1 MLLQS
6 GTLEDERK
14 RSYSL
19 ARNQEDDDM
28 KGRVVNRLLLLTL
41 CSMVLDHFAATAE
54 DGNRMYCRPDKVV
67 KPVRQN
73 SGNRTGSVMPFG
85 PRLIPAVLVVS
96 VFVSISVI
104 AASGFVAPPLIEWQ
118 HSLGGWDTEKA
129 FSIQQTTDGGYIVAG
144 YSESWDYDVPGNYFH
159 FDVWVVKLDST
170 GVPTWSKNYG
180 GSSSEEAHSIRQTA
194 DGGFIV
200 GGYTGSPNYDL
211 LNNQGYG
218 RNPWVFKLD
227 NTGTAGHPPAIAWQ
241 MPRPTTGTD
250 PFNYGVESIQQ
261 TTDGGYILTGDA
273 SDSIKGYQYWI
284 AKLTSGGSVSWQKY
298 YGGPEWDGPKS
309 INQTSEGGYIVV
321 GTTLSNSGDVSGN
334 HACVSGGCGA
344 PEDIWVVKLDSNGG
358 LIWQKCLGG
367 NDKEYGSDIHQ
378 TPDGGYI
385 VAGSSYSDNGDV
397 TGHVGD
403 PGKPDYWVVKLD
415 RDGNKVWDRSIRS
428 GVADLATSID
438 LTADGGYVVAGNSDM
453 GSGNYLDDRG
463 SENIVVVKLD
473 SAGNVVWKKT
483 LGGMSADYGSDI
495 QQTTDG
501 GFIVCGYSGAIS
513 GDVTENKGEVDFWV
527 VKLTP
532 ERIIY
537 PPVPDFYVY
546 PLTRGIAP
554 FRVKFV
560 DRTTN
565 NPTSWEWDFKNEGVI
580 DSQEHNPTF
589 EYDTPGTYTVSL
601 TACNVYGDCDTETKA
616 GYITVK
622 SPPPVGSL
630 YLNIDEPIGDKH
642 VGDKFTITATT
653 NLQVGEEVL
662 CEVYSSSYDPYGT
675 YVPGTGEFSGATG
688 IVIVEAGIGNINK
701 TRFDV
706 DVSTFKEDTYRVKE
720 TAIDQDVHDT
730 VEFNVIPGS
739 PTPSPTPTPLPTP
752 TPVPTPTMP
761 PSAPGA
767 NFTDLLILP
776 DISIQAGTTKS
787 APVFIA
793 NVTNASGIGFVL
805 TYNPAVIYIT
815 NLSLNTSL
823 VGATLEYEINNST
836 GSVNVSLTTTSPI
849 TTVVAKG
856 IVNMIVESEGIAGQ
870 QCGLSTAF
878 AEWTN
883 PEFDAF
889 PLSVR
894 QGIVRIANRG
904 DFNLNNRVDIG
915 DVTRVAYM
923 VVGLTPINPDADFD
937 HSGFVEVGDASKI
950 AWFYIGKILAL

>member
-1 MLLQS
+1 VLAL
-6 GTLEDERK
+6 TRLE
-14 RSYSL
+14 
-19 ARNQEDDDM
+19 DDM
-28 KGRVVNRLLLLTL
+28 KGSIFNGHILGMLCAMLPMFFGAATHDGVLLLI
-41 CSMVLDHFAATAE
+41 
-54 DGNRMYCRPDKVV
+54 GNTQAI
-67 KPVRQN
+67 KPLQKRA
-73 SGNRTGSVMPFG
+73 GIRIGSVRPLG
-85 PRLIPAVLVVS
+85 VGLIPLALIIS
-96 VFVSISVI
+96 ILVSISVVPVDG
-104 AASGFVAPPLIEWQ
+104 SVAPPLIEWQ
-118 HSLGGWDTEKA
+118 KSLGGGQHEEA
-129 FSIQQTTDGGYIVAG
+129 FSIQQTADFGYIVAG
-144 YSESWDYDVPGNYFH
+144 YSESWSGDVPGNYFYN
-159 FDVWVVKLDST
+159 DVWVVKLDST

-200 GGYTGSPNYDL
+200 GGYTGSSDHDL
-211 LNNQGYG
+211 ANNIGYG
-218 RNPWVFKLD
+218 SNPWVFKLD

-298 YGGPEWDGPKS
+298 YGGPEWDRPKS
-309 INQTSEGGYIVV
+309 ITQTSDGGYIVV
-321 GTTLSNSGDVSGN
+321 GMTLSNSGDVSGN
-334 HACVSGGCGA
+334 HQCVSGICYA

-358 LIWQKCLGG
+358 LTWQKCLGG
-367 NDKEYGSDIHQ
+367 TNKDYGSDIHQ
-378 TPDGGYI
+378 TPDEGYI
-385 VAGSSYSDNGDV
+385 VAGYSYSVDGNV
-397 TGHVGD
+397 TAHVGNEGT
-403 PGKPDYWVVKLD
+403 PNYWVVKLD
-415 RDGNKVWDRSIRS
+415 RDGNKVWDRSILS

-438 LTADGGYVVAGNSDM
+438 LTADGGYVVAGISDM

-463 SENIVVVKLD
+463 GENIVVVKLD
-473 SAGNVVWKKT
+473 SAGNVVWKKI
-483 LGGMSADYGSDI
+483 LGGLADDDGYDI

-501 GFIVCGYSGAIS
+501 GFIVGGFSSSIS
-513 GDVTENKGEVDFWV
+513 GDVTENKGETDFWI
-527 VKLTP
+527 VKLGP
-532 ERIIY
+532 EQIVY
-537 PPVPDFYVY
+537 PPVPDFYAI
-546 PLTRGIAP
+546 PINRGIAP
-554 FRVKFV
+554 LRVRFI
-560 DRTTN
+560 DWTTN
-565 NPTSWEWDFKNEGVI
+565 NPASWKWDFKNEGVI

-601 TACNVYGDCDTETKA
+601 TACNVQGDCDTETKA

-653 NLQVGEEVL
+653 NLEVGEEVL

-688 IVIVEAGIGNINK
+688 TVRVEAGSNNINK

-706 DVSTFKEDTYRVKE
+706 DVSTFKEDTYLVKE
-720 TAIDQDVHDT
+720 TAIDQAVGDTSEFDV
-730 VEFNVIPGS
+730 VLYS
-739 PTPSPTPTPLPTP
+739 PTSTP
-752 TPVPTPTMP
+752 TPVPTQTL
-761 PSAPGA
+761 PSSEPGV
-767 NFTDLLILP
+767 NVTNLLILP
-776 DISIQAGTTKS
+776 DISIQAGTTKA

-793 NVTNASGIGFVL
+793 NITDASGIGFVL

-836 GSVNVSLTTTSPI
+836 VSVNVSLTTPSPI
-849 TTVVAKG
+849 TTGIAIG
-856 IVNMIVESEGIAGQ
+856 IVNMSVESKGSAGQ
-870 QCGLSTAF
+870 QCALSTAF

-883 PEFDAF
+883 PEFEAS
-889 PLSVR
+889 PMSIR
-894 QGIVRIANRG
+894 QGLVRTVPRG

-923 VVGLTPINPDADFD
+923 VVGLTPINLDADFD
-937 HSGFVEVGDASKI
+937 HSGSVEVGDASKI
-950 AWFYIGKILAL
+950 AWYYIGKIPAL